1 MDEKPTPPSDKVSE
15 KSQYKVTS
23 LLPPKYFEADSDE
36 QAKKYSAK
44 YLRDNKL
51 KECEV
56 WKKKENGRA
65 LLLYKLME

>member
-1 MDEKPTPPSDKVSE
+1 MYGKPAPPKATE

-23 LLPPKYFEADSDE
+23 LLPPKYFEANSDE
-36 QAKKYSAK
+36 HAKKFAAK

-56 WKKKENGRA
+56 WKKKENGKA
-65 LLLYKLME
+65 LLLYKLMK

>member
-1 MDEKPTPPSDKVSE
+1 MDEKPTPPSEKVTE

-23 LLPPKYFEADSDE
+23 LLPPKYFEAEDDE
-36 QAKKYSAK
+36 KAKKFSAK

-65 LLLYKLME
+65 LLLYKIME